1 MQPLEAFKLR
11 ILDHGR
17 ALQSV
22 GARLSAIEVQEM
34 AAAAVKSGLDKKE
47 IRELQSLGAMG
58 HQPGNAHRD
67 MVRRYFSV
75 LASPEPTRVKC
86 DLVVKENGKQ
96 VEKELESW
104 RQL

>member
-1 MQPLEAFKLR
+1 MAEPCSLWVLLLR
-11 ILDHGR
+11 KF
-17 ALQSV
+17 AL
-22 GARLSAIEVQEM
+22 GRLSAIEVQEM

-86 DLVVKENGKQ
+86 DLVVKER
-96 VEKELESW
+96 SW